1 MPVKPLAHNDVG
13 PDDVA
18 ANCHALA
25 AGVLLF
31 AK

>member
-1 MPVKPLAHNDVG
+1 VPVKPLAHNDVG

-18 ANCHALA
+18 SNCGALA
-25 AGVLLF
+25 ARAIVM